1 MAKPDFSPDTPK
13 ASGYA
18 PAPYAWTVVVLLLVA
33 YIVAVMDRQILSLL
47 VQPIRKDLGIT
58 DTQISLLQGFAFVI
72 TFTVLGVFLGRI
84 ADRGNRR
91 FLIVIG
97 MTIWCCATIACGF
110 ARDFTELFIARMF
123 VGIGEAA
130 LSPAAYSL
138 IADYFE
144 PRKRGRAMGIYTMG
158 TFMGS
163 GIAMIAGALAIL
175 STMGAD
181 RVDMPLIGTM
191 TNWKAAFVIAGLPGI
206 FVAAALLFVREPLRH
221 ERATASTGSSTLSFI
236 RQNLGIFA
244 FVIGGLACNALASFS
259 LISWTPTLF
268 IRLFHWQAS
277 QIGALYGAILAVSGS
292 AGIVTAGWL
301 ADRMASRKGPGP
313 LKLASWALALVIP
326 TSLWVGLA
334 WSPMSVI
341 AALILC
347 SFLLAVPTGLA
358 PLAIY
363 QLTPNEHRGQMI
375 AIYLLAATLAGL
387 GVGPTLVAET
397 NAILFGSDLT
407 IGWALAIVTTVAAVA
422 GYFLLAR
429 AGAMHARQ
437 TRLSDW

>member
-1 MAKPDFSPDTPK
+1 VAEPDLGPK
-13 ASGYA
+13 TSETSGYA
-18 PAPYAWTVVVLLLVA
+18 RAPYAWTVVALLLMA

-97 MTIWCCATIACGF
+97 MTVWCCATIACGF
-110 ARDFTELFIARMF
+110 ARNFSELFVARMF

-144 PRKRGRAMGIYTMG
+144 PGKRGRAMGIYTMG

-163 GIAMIAGALAIL
+163 GVAMIAGALAIL
-175 STMGAD
+175 STMGAAQ
-181 RVDMPLIGTM
+181 VDMPLIGTM

-206 FVAAALLFVREPLRH
+206 LVAAALLFVREPVRH
-221 ERATASTGSSTLSFI
+221 ERATTSTDSSTLVFI
-236 RQNLGIFA
+236 RENLGIFA
-244 FVIGGLACNALASFS
+244 VVIGGLACNALASFS

-268 IRLFHWQAS
+268 IRLFHWKAS
-277 QIGALYGAILAVSGS
+277 EIGALYGAILAVSGS

-301 ADRMASRKGPGP
+301 ADRMARRNGPGP
-313 LKLASWALALVIP
+313 LKLASWAIALVIP

-334 WSPMSVI
+334 LSPISVI

-363 QLTPNEHRGQMI
+363 QLTPNEHRGQLI

-387 GVGPTLVAET
+387 GVGPTLVAWT

-407 IGWALAIVTTVAAVA
+407 IGRALAVVTTFGAVA
-422 GYFLLAR
+422 GYLLLAR
-429 AGAMHARQ
+429 AASMSERRPRVEQ
-437 TRLSDW
+437 